1 MRSQLNAGPEP
12 MKGPTPQKPNV
23 VVRQSKATVVIQ
35 DRSHSMNEYQYDLDE
50 QLKRRKLG
58 TQYIFFAD
66 LVERTKDITPTYV
79 GGGTSIFPAFAELFN
94 YIRTAL
100 PKKLDI
106 VFISDGEDNHMSSCR
121 RDFETHIGKLRQEFP
136 EIEEHRL
143 FTVGVGPNFPCN
155 LVRTLNPHPLDST
168 RIPGATFNMAYDRS
182 RT

>member
-12 MKGPTPQKPNV
+12 VKGPTQKPNV
-23 VVRQSKATVVIQ
+23 VVRQTKATVVIQ
-35 DRSHSMNEYQYDLDE
+35 DRSPSMRAYQHDLDE

-58 TQYIFFAD
+58 TQYIFFSD
-66 LVERTKDITPTYV
+66 QVTRSKDMTPTYV
-79 GGGTSIFPAFAELFN
+79 GGGTNIFPAFVELFS

-106 VFISDGEDNHMSSCR
+106 VFISDGEDNHMTRCR
-121 RDFETHIGKLRQEFP
+121 RNFETHIGKLRQDFP

-155 LVRTLNPHPLDST
+155 LVRTLNPQY
-168 RIPGATFNMAYDRS
+168 M
-182 RT
+182 